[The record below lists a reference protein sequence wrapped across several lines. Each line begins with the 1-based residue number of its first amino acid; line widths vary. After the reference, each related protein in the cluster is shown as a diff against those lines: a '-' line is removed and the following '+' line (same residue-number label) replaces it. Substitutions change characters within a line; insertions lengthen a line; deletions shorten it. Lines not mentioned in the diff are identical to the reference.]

1 MKEITITLDMIECAR
16 QKCTEMGV
24 LHNSILRGRGNLAGF
39 VGEQI
44 ALQCLGGEINN
55 TFEYDIVLPDGRTVD
70 VKTKQTSV
78 RPLPEYDCSVA
89 KYNTKQDCDFYAFV
103 RVKGDLTIGWY
114 LGMIEKDTYFEK
126 AQFLTKGEVDSSN
139 GYKVKAD
146 CYNVKIKDLNQ

>member
-16 QKCTEMGV
+16 QKSTEMGV

-103 RVKGDLTIGWY
+103 RVKYDLSVGWFLGVIKKNDFFLKATEHKRGDY
-114 LGMIEKDTYFEK
+114 DP
-126 AQFLTKGEVDSSN
+126 SN
-139 GYKVKAD
+139 GFVFRAD
-146 CYNVKIKDLNQ
+146 CYNLPIEELG